1 MQKFSFSLP
10 KTVLSILIRMKIF
23 LKDFFKNFK
32 NKNLIFL
39 MIFSYR
45 TKSEWFRWC
54 GELLRSPVKCQ
65 SGPSI
70 SNYSFFP
77 YVSTFIASPELIKT
91 WYWHIKCQI
100 LMIFGKFLEM
110 IFDRS
115 LQSHIRTVSKVK
127 SNTEMDTRWLIIF
140 ILKSSN
146 LSKAL
151 FS

>member
-1 MQKFSFSLP
+1 
-10 KTVLSILIRMKIF
+10 
-23 LKDFFKNFK
+23 
-32 NKNLIFL
+32 
-39 MIFSYR
+39 
-45 TKSEWFRWC
+45 
-54 GELLRSPVKCQ
+54 
-65 SGPSI
+65 
-70 SNYSFFP
+70 
-77 YVSTFIASPELIKT
+77 
-91 WYWHIKCQI
+91 
-100 LMIFGKFLEM
+100 MIFGKFLEM